1 MCAAVVGEVRTPNV
15 TFTCSVL
22 AVGSRNTV
30 ANPAPGVLTA
40 GTSFAPERLVVNVIG
55 IAYAAGAGSIMAAAT
70 NTGKG
75 MSALSVTI
83 FPRYMWKI
91 VAVKVE
97 LRYASCP
104 FCQNT
109 LASIF

>member
-1 MCAAVVGEVRTPNV
+1 MVARPVPGEGTG
-15 TFTCSVL
+15 
-22 AVGSRNTV
+22 GSS
-30 ANPAPGVLTA
+30 L
-40 GTSFAPERLVVNVIG
+40 APERTAVKVIG
-55 IAYAAGAGSIMAAAT
+55 IALAAGAGSIMAAAI

-83 FPRYMWKI
+83 FPRRLWKI